1 MQKNISRVTSELK
14 EDHKEIMVEIDRLT
28 SLLRRG
34 AGEQSSSAS
43 TSRSLHQIAR
53 LLSRHF
59 DREEEELYSVLNDAM
74 LEGQVVEAMS
84 EEHRELRHSLRVLVD
99 KPLCELDVG
108 LLEKIKRDLGVHI
121 SKEEKV
127 LFWIAEVKSRT
138 KQDLI
143 S

>member
-1 MQKNISRVTSELK
+1 MLKNISRVTSELK
-14 EDHKEIMVEIDRLT
+14 EEHKEIIAEIDRLT

-43 TSRSLHQIAR
+43 TSRSLRQFAR

-59 DREEEELYSVLNDAM
+59 DREEEELYSVLKDSM

-84 EEHRELRHSLRVLVD
+84 EEHRGLRDSLRVLVD

-108 LLEKIKRDLGVHI
+108 LLEKIKKDLGVHI

-138 KQDLI
+138 KQGLI